1 MKCSHQGPSD
11 KENNHESQQKKMRP
25 DNEEV
30 FRELDY
36 LMRLIQAAKDADPN
50 LLTTSPVRPDLI
62 QAENR
67 IFQLLP
73 LLKTPAAS
81 DDVMPENN

>member
-1 MKCSHQGPSD
+1 MKRSHQGTSD
-11 KENNHESQQKKMRP
+11 NENNHERRQKKMRP

-30 FRELDY
+30 FRELEY
-36 LMRLIQAAKDADPN
+36 LMRAAKDADPN